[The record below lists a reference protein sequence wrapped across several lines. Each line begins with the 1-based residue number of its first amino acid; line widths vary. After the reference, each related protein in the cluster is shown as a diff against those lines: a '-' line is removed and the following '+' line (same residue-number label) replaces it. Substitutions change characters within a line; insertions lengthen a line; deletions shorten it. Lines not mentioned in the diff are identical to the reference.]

1 MKLIHINKHIIV
13 LLVFLVLLNI
23 VSYSQNTISISNSNM
38 LSLEF
43 ASPYNPGS
51 KVSDISNNYKWL
63 NYSIVHTLPE
73 PAFSISV
80 EISSGTIPDGM
91 ELRLVAGA
99 CTSSGGGQPG
109 TPTGVITLSNQPQTL
124 ISNIGTCSTG
134 TGINVG
140 HQLTYSFV
148 ITNFSQLSATSAP
161 INLLFTIIQ

>member
-1 MKLIHINKHIIV
+1 
-13 LLVFLVLLNI
+13 
-23 VSYSQNTISISNSNM
+23 M

-51 KVSDISNNYKWL
+51 NMSNVYNDSKWL
-63 NYSIVHTLPE
+63 NYSIVLTPPE

-124 ISNIGTCSTG
+124 ISNIGTCNTG
-134 TGINVG
+134 AGVNFG

>member
-1 MKLIHINKHIIV
+1 MKLIHKNKHIIV
-13 LLVFLVLLNI
+13 LLIFLALLNF
-23 VSYSQNTISISNSNM
+23 VSYSQNTISIANSNM

-43 ASPYNPGS
+43 VSPYNPGS
-51 KVSDISNNYKWL
+51 TISNISNDSKWL
-63 NYSIVHTLPE
+63 NYSIVLTPPE

-80 EISSGTIPDGM
+80 EISSGTIPDGI

-109 TPTGVITLSNQPQTL
+109 TPTGIITLKNQPQTL
-124 ISNIGTCSTG
+124 INNIGTCNTG
-134 TGINVG
+134 TGINYG

-161 INLLFTIIQ
+161 INVLFTIIQ